1 MMKKNI
7 DKWEVDLAVDLGK
20 IKVKNPLFAA
30 SGTFGYG
37 DELKGM
43 INPDDLGAIC
53 TKSITTKARDGNPP
67 PRIAELDFGMLN
79 SIGLANVGLQSFIND
94 KMPFLA
100 ELSTNIIVNVAGFSV
115 SDYLDVIV
123 ALEPI
128 AGIDGYEIN
137 ISCPNVDGGL
147 EFGSSAKSAEE
158 LIKKIRKETD
168 RFLMVKLSP
177 NVTDISEI
185 AKAVEHAGADS
196 ISLINTLIGMGVD
209 INSELPL
216 LQRKQGGYSGPGI
229 KPIALA
235 MVDSVYQNVKIPL
248 VGMGGI
254 MNAADVVQFM
264 LAGASAVQLGTINY
278 INPDSFSDILE
289 DLNDIAESKGLRNIS
304 DLTGRLK
311 DWE

>member
-1 MMKKNI
+1 MNEKNI
-7 DKWEVDLAVDLGK
+7 DKWEVDLTVDLGN

-37 DELKGM
+37 DELKSM
-43 INPDDLGAIC
+43 INPSDLGAIC
-53 TKSITTKARDGNPP
+53 TKSITTEPREGNPA
-67 PRIAELDFGMLN
+67 PRIAELDYGMLN

-94 KMPFLA
+94 KMPFLSA
-100 ELSTNIIVNVAGFSV
+100 LPTTIIVNVAGFSIK
-115 SDYLDVIV
+115 DYLEVIT
-123 ALEPI
+123 ALESLT
-128 AGIDGYEIN
+128 GIDGYEIN

-147 EFGSSAKSAEE
+147 EFGSSAKSAEG
-158 LIKKIRKETD
+158 LTKKIRKETD

-185 AKAVEHAGADS
+185 AIAVESAGADS
-196 ISLINTLIGMGVD
+196 ISLINTLVGMEVD

-235 MVDSVYQNVKIPL
+235 MVDSVYKSVKIPI

-264 LAGASAVQLGTINY
+264 LVGASAVQLGTTNY
-278 INPDSFSDILE
+278 LNPESFSDILD

-304 DLTGRLK
+304 ELTGRLK
-311 DWE
+311 EWE